1 MIHHLIIP
9 RLKQEETLII
19 DKEPIQP
26 GVMQTIRINAG
37 KLPSDNRIN
46 VFAHVLHTNVK
57 GPSLLV
63 LGGVHGNEING
74 IEIVRRS
81 LEQQLYQDI
90 HCGTVI
96 VIPLLNVFGFINF
109 RRDVPDGKDVNRSFP
124 GHANG
129 SLASRIARILTKK
142 ILPHTDLAL
151 DYHTGGDA
159 RYNFPH
165 VRYTKSDKIAQM
177 AAHHMGVKYL
187 VEQPM
192 IAHSFRKAAHDMKV
206 PAVVFEGGESIRM
219 DQEVVEAGINSIKYM
234 LKALGMAEHLKI
246 NRPTTQY
253 VIHKNNW
260 IRANAPGLFIRHTDA
275 GNYVHK
281 GEKIGEIK
289 DPYGTKST
297 DVISNY
303 AGHIIGHNNASVVS
317 LGEALFHVGYEYS
330 TL

>member
-1 MIHHLIIP
+1 MMHHLIIP
-9 RLKQEETLII
+9 RLSVKETLII
-19 DKEPIQP
+19 DNDPVQP
-26 GVMQTIRINAG
+26 GAMQTIRINAG

-46 VFAHVLHTNVK
+46 VFAHVLHTGVK

-81 LEQQLYQDI
+81 LEEQIYQQI
-90 HCGTVI
+90 SCGTVI
-96 VIPLLNVFGFINF
+96 IIPLLNVFGFINF
-109 RRDVPDGKDVNRSFP
+109 KRDVPDGKDVNRSFP

-129 SLASRIARILTKK
+129 SLASRVARIITKK

-151 DYHTGGDA
+151 DFHTGGDA
-159 RYNFPH
+159 RYNFPQ
-165 VRYTKSDKIAQM
+165 VRYNRNDKVAEK

-192 IAHSFRKAAHDMKV
+192 ITHSFRKAAHDMKV
-206 PAVVFEGGESIRM
+206 PAVVFEGGESIRI
-219 DQEVVEAGINSIKYM
+219 DHGVIDTGINSIKFM
-234 LKALGMAEHLKI
+234 LKALNMAEDLAVAKPEVQFI
-246 NRPTTQY
+246 
-253 VIHKNNW
+253 IHKNNW
-260 IRANAPGLFIRHTDA
+260 IRANDPGLFIRLTDA

-297 DVISNY
+297 DVISKY
-303 AGHIIGHNNASVVS
+303 SGHIIGHNNASVVS

-330 TL
+330 HL